1 MDYYSAQEEQHNLS
15 TLIEDVMRQESSN
28 NNDANRNEGDK
39 LDYTRQ
45 IEMWNKYQNILDK
58 VEEKCKET
66 NGDVILRRNI
76 KHNVKILDDVSIA
89 FLSVIGLTALMV
101 IIGGLM
107 GSNSGG
113 SNYYLV
119 IGGAL
124 SLAFVGWQI
133 VLRLFPPSLVRFS
146 CRPALHM
153 EEYAYMNKHIQ
164 GIPKVARDPIVKLP
178 SIEMQIPRSWLAQ
191 QGMLEFMESLEDI
204 HCTQ

>member
-15 TLIEDVMRQESSN
+15 TLIEDVVRQGSRN
-28 NNDANRNEGDK
+28 NNDDNRNVGNK
-39 LDYTRQ
+39 LDYPRQ
-45 IEMWNKYQNILDK
+45 IERWNKYQNILDK
-58 VEEKCKET
+58 VEEKCKQT

-107 GSNSGG
+107 GSN
-113 SNYYLV
+113 YYLV

-153 EEYAYMNKHIQ
+153 EEYVYMNKHIQ

-178 SIEMQIPRSWLAQ
+178 SMEMQIPRSWLAQ

-204 HCTQ
+204 HYTQ